1 MPRGCLTLKASH
13 REAEKENFDA
23 IVIALH
29 QNTHLFNSDS
39 DRDVRECELKEPDF
53 VGIADVDAEV
63 DCKTSLEVIFRTQE
77 VHFRLFFVF
86 PLLIRAFRV

>member
-1 MPRGCLTLKASH
+1 
-13 REAEKENFDA
+13 
-23 IVIALH
+23 VI
-29 QNTHLFNSDS
+29 
-39 DRDVRECELKEPDF
+39 ECELKEPDF

-86 PLLIRAFRV
+86 PFLIRAFRV